1 MIPILKVYFR
11 KMLYDVIG
19 VEEMVLLL
27 KTHTQ
32 FSF

>member
-11 KMLYDVIG
+11 KMLHDVIG
-19 VEEMVLLL
+19 VEEIVLLL
-27 KTHTQ
+27 KTHIQ

>member
-1 MIPILKVYFR
+1 MMPILKVYFR
-11 KMLYDVIG
+11 KMLHDVIG

-27 KTHTQ
+27 KAHTQ